1 MADFVKGYGL
11 GKLKRNGLQTSLEES
26 FESLEIKAEWTTI
39 LFQREWLVREI
50 FQLKKLEIENE
61 KASSWSNGSL
71 LDQDQD
77 AKFPYIVEGAII
89 IRNIQISGL
98 KSG

>member
-1 MADFVKGYGL
+1 
-11 GKLKRNGLQTSLEES
+11 
-26 FESLEIKAEWTTI
+26 LEIKAEWTTI
-39 LFQREWLVREI
+39 LFQREWLDREI

-71 LDQDQD
+71 FNQNQD

-89 IRNIQISGL
+89 IRNIQISGF
-98 KSG
+98 KNG

>member
-1 MADFVKGYGL
+1 LADFLRGYGL

-26 FESLEIKAEWTTI
+26 FVSLEIKAEWTTI
-39 LFQREWLVREI
+39 LFQREWLDREI

-71 LDQDQD
+71 FDQDQD